1 MAMNRQDR
9 RDMKKRLAPTARR
22 IVALEQQ
29 IKKGINKEAAEEE
42 ISAIMEKL
50 SLIEMMALEDYI
62 YSNKLLDNK

>member
-50 SLIEMMALEDYI
+50 SLIEMLALEDYI